1 MACGGNTQNPGRR
14 RRLAHCSKAVVACLI
29 AALTVMLTVSA
40 FAAPPAQ
47 PPVKATLTV
56 TTTDGYA
63 RLVFTAQRYIDGA
76 VRQAGN
82 VLIISF
88 KEPLDVAV
96 NRVADHAPDYIGA
109 ARRDPDGKAVR
120 MALAQT
126 VTVHAM
132 AAGEKFFV
140 DLLPNNWSG
149 MPPGLPQDVVDELAR
164 RAREAE
170 VLLERQRAAVQ
181 AQNSAPIRV
190 HVASQP
196 TFTRYV
202 FAVPSS
208 TGVSADR
215 AKDRLVLKFSSP
227 LTFDLGDA
235 MAALPKNV
243 QEITSEL
250 DRSSALVRFVLAGNA
265 DTRTFRDESGYVVDV
280 VNPPAEANAAGDGA
294 APATVP
300 AAGAVPSFA
309 DAAAKIS
316 AAAQAPGAAPALRP
330 QQPIAPQLPATAPPG
345 AVVMPSAAPAAAPRP
360 AAQMAP
366 PQAKPAVPN
375 IEARP
380 SAPSVSVAPQPA
392 PAAAA
397 PIAAPPSPSRPA
409 AHGALPPSSAVAQ
422 NAAAT
427 GPPTAPAAAP
437 QPTAKSAA
445 PPKAVVAAAQEA
457 KSPAPQAVPQA
468 PPAASAATPQAAPP
482 PNKTSETAASPPQA
496 APLPA
501 APAAPSKPNSEPNSK
516 PGEGEGAGSIAAELN
531 SQGADLKLVFAFKA
545 PVGAAVFQ
553 RADTLWL
560 VFDSKAKIDLSALD
574 GEPSRTIRS
583 FDFRHAGDADVVR
596 LKLDRPRLTSVAA
609 EGGVWTVNIGDT
621 VIDPTRA
628 LELTRNLIGANRSS
642 VSIPFPGARHVYRIA
657 DPEVGDTLF
666 VVTAMA
672 PARGIIDEQDFI
684 EFRALPSAQ
693 GAVIEPL
700 ADDLNVS
707 LVPDKVV
714 VTRPL
719 GLTLSTSMQTL
730 MHGSGLR
737 SAMFDSQVWGA
748 DRQGS
753 YFPREYHL
761 IDVAAEA
768 PPHQRLA
775 PRLELARF
783 YIARGMYPE
792 AKGVLDVALSDEHKS
807 AESVT
812 ALVLRAVTEVM
823 MNRPDDA
830 LKDLSEPGVGD
841 QHDAPLWRAL
851 AYAKQGRWAKARD
864 SFKTMAA
871 AMATLPVELQRV
883 ALKDDM
889 RSAIEIGDFNGA
901 SDDLNDFQTIGIP
914 HQMEPTVAV
923 LMGRLAEGL
932 GRKEDALAAY
942 RTAADSW
949 DRPAAA
955 QGLLRETVLRYQLG
969 DLSRDAVINQLE
981 SLTTIWRGDETEIEA
996 LKVLAHLYTEEGRY
1010 RDAFYVMRSAMAARP
1025 DSALTRQIQDEAA
1038 ATFDALF
1045 LTNKG
1050 DAMPAID
1057 ALALFYDFREL
1068 TPIGARGDEMIRR
1081 LADRLVSVDLLDQA
1095 AELLQYQVD
1104 HRLQG
1109 AARAQVATRLAV
1121 VYLMDRK
1128 PDRALAVL
1136 RATRAGGL
1144 SNDLRDQRLL
1154 LEARSLS
1161 DLGRHE
1167 LALEVIADVH
1177 GRPAERLRA
1186 DILWAGKRYDEAA
1199 EQIELMYG
1207 DRYKDFAPLNEEERA
1222 DIMRAEIGYAMSSDQ
1237 LGLGRFRDKYA
1248 AKMAATPDARDFQIV
1263 SAPLGANG
1271 DQFASVAHAA
1281 ASVDTLETFLREMKK
1296 RYPDSSA
1303 VAPESGPPPPPLA
1316 PVPPSASSG
1325 PPQTRPAVPDFLGPL
1340 PPARAAGH
1348 TAMR

>member
-1 MACGGNTQNPGRR
+1 MACGGTTQSLGLC
-14 RRLAHCSKAVVACLI
+14 RRLAHCSKAVVAIAFLVVTLVVTPI
-29 AALTVMLTVSA
+29 AALTGPSQ
-40 FAAPPAQ
+40 AAPSAPA
-47 PPVKATLTV
+47 PVKATLAV
-56 TTTDGYA
+56 TTNDGYA
-63 RLVFTAQRYIDGA
+63 RLVFTAGQYIDGS

-88 KEPLDVAV
+88 KQPLDVAV
-96 NRVADHAPDYIGA
+96 NRVAEQASDYIGA

-120 MALAQT
+120 VALAQN

-132 AAGEKFFV
+132 SAGEKFFV
-140 DLLPNNWSG
+140 DLLPADWKG

-170 VLLERQRAAVQ
+170 RLLERQRVAVQ
-181 AQNSAPIRV
+181 AKKSAPIRV

-202 FAVPSS
+202 FAVPSA

-215 AKDRLVLKFSSP
+215 AKDRLVLKFDSA

-235 MAALPKNV
+235 EAALPKAV
-243 QEITSEL
+243 QEISSEL
-250 DRSSALVRFVLAGNA
+250 DQDSSLVRFILAANA

-280 VNPPAEANAAGDGA
+280 VNPPADAAADDGA
-294 APATVP
+294 PQTVP
-300 AAGAVPSFA
+300 AADAGQPAGGGAVPSLA

-316 AAAQAPGAAPALRP
+316 AAAAAPGAP
-330 QQPIAPQLPATAPPG
+330 
-345 AVVMPSAAPAAAPRP
+345 
-360 AAQMAP
+360 
-366 PQAKPAVPN
+366 
-375 IEARP
+375 
-380 SAPSVSVAPQPA
+380 
-392 PAAAA
+392 
-397 PIAAPPSPSRPA
+397 
-409 AHGALPPSSAVAQ
+409 
-422 NAAAT
+422 
-427 GPPTAPAAAP
+427 PAAAP
-437 QPTAKSAA
+437 QHPVTAPRAAAMPASAPAVAPVAA
-445 PPKAVVAAAQEA
+445 PPASAAQMAAPAAKAASAPNAAQPKPAPVPIAVPPLESRPAVHGALPSSSDVAQNAQDDPPAQSKPSAPEIPPLAAAPQQTKTATPKPTGVA
-457 KSPAPQAVPQA
+457 KAETKPAEPQSAKPATPVAPATAAQSVA
-468 PPAASAATPQAAPP
+468 PPA
-482 PNKTSETAASPPQA
+482 PPQA
-496 APLPA
+496 APAPPTKTTQAEPSSAA
-501 APAAPSKPNSEPNSK
+501 APHEDDDR
-516 PGEGEGAGSIAAELN
+516 AGKVAAELAQ
-531 SQGADLKLVFAFKA
+531 QGADLKLTFAFKA

-583 FDFRHAGDADVVR
+583 YDFSRSGDADVVR
-596 LKLDRPRLTSVAA
+596 LKLDRPRLSSVAA
-609 EGGVWTVNIGDT
+609 EGGVWTVDIGDT

-628 LELTRNLIGANRSS
+628 LELTRNLIGSNRSS
-642 VSIPFPGARHVYRIA
+642 VSIPFPSARHVFRIA

-666 VVTAMA
+666 IVTAMA

-684 EFRALPSAQ
+684 EFRALPSTQ
-693 GAVIEPL
+693 GLVIEPL
-700 ADDLNVS
+700 ADDLSVA

-719 GLTLSTSMQTL
+719 GLTLSTSVQTF

-737 SAMFDSQVWGA
+737 AAMFDSQAWGS

-753 YFPREYHL
+753 YFARQERL
-761 IDVAAEA
+761 IDVAAGA

-783 YIARGMYPE
+783 YLARGMYPE
-792 AKGVLDVALSDEHKS
+792 AKGVLDVAVSDERKS

-812 ALVLRAVTEVM
+812 ALVLRAVAEVM

-851 AYAKQGRWAKARD
+851 AYARQGRWVKARD
-864 SFKTMAA
+864 TFKTMAA

-889 RSAIEIGDFNGA
+889 RSAIEVGDFNGA

-914 HQMEPTVAV
+914 HEMQPSLAV

-932 GRKEDALAAY
+932 GRKEDALTAY

-955 QGLLRETVLRYQLG
+955 QGLLRETVLRYRLG
-969 DLSRDAVINQLE
+969 DLTRDAVINQLE

-996 LKVLAHLYTEEGRY
+996 LKVLAHLYTEDGRY

-1025 DSALTRQIQDEAA
+1025 DSALTHQIQDEAA

-1050 DAMPAID
+1050 DSMPAID

-1121 VYLMDRK
+1121 IYLMDRK

-1167 LALEVIADVH
+1167 LGLEVIADVA

-1186 DILWAGKRYDEAA
+1186 DILWAAKRYDEAA
-1199 EQIELMYG
+1199 EEIELMYG
-1207 DRYKDFAPLNEEERA
+1207 DRYKDFAPLNEAEQA
-1222 DIMRAEIGYAMSSDQ
+1222 DIMRAEIGYALSSDS

-1248 AKMAATPDARDFQIV
+1248 AKMASTPDARDFQIV
-1263 SAPLGANG
+1263 SAPLGSSG
-1271 DQFASVAHAA
+1271 DQFASVARAA
-1281 ASVDTLETFLREMKK
+1281 ASVDTLETFLREMKT
-1296 RYPDSSA
+1296 RYPDSAAAS
-1303 VAPESGPPPPPLA
+1303 PPSEPPPPPLA
-1316 PVPPSASSG
+1316 PPSASAS
-1325 PPQTRPAVPDFLGPL
+1325 PPSTQPVPPNMPDLLGPV
-1340 PPARAAGH
+1340 PPARASGR